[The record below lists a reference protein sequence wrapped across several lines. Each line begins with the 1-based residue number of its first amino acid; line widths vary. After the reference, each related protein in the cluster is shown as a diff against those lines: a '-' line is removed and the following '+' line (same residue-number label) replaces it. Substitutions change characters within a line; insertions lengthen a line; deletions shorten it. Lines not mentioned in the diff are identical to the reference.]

1 MKVFLSVAFVCLL
14 CIQSLFPQD
23 VSKKSS
29 IIETYKGEQY
39 YMHFVNKGE
48 TIQSLASL
56 YGISNVELL
65 RANPE
70 ISSGLQPNQI
80 VRIPV
85 KSTHPDV
92 AEAGQEVNEPQIPDS
107 NVHIVQ
113 PKETWFGISRTYKV
127 PVKELIMANPEIDT
141 LKIGMSVRI
150 PKVSGGL
157 KVITSGHAEHTVLP
171 QETLYSLTKKY
182 GTTVEELIRLNP
194 ILSEGLKIGQ
204 VLIVPATLAEAP
216 TALSVQ
222 VTDTSFIN
230 HMVERKETLYG
241 ISRLY
246 HVDMNDI
253 IKANPGL
260 DDNLRKGYILKIPK
274 VIKDV
279 RPLPIPDS
287 VVMGRSINRQANT
300 VVASKSCSK
309 IANSNI
315 EYNIA
320 LLIPMQLELIDSIP
334 MENFSE
340 SKSSHEYISFDFIQ
354 FYEGA
359 LIAADSM
366 ASLGM
371 KVKVHVFDCDLGDE
385 VKKTRRLLNNN
396 ELVDMNMIIGPFFA
410 ESFNLVLPFAQQ
422 HNIPL
427 INPLS
432 RRSEFT
438 KGNENVVKLQP
449 SSWSQTNA
457 LAQYLKSAHSKDN
470 IIILRRNGEDNKGTA
485 QVLKNSLTGDSS
497 STVKCKEVIYSNSGW
512 SGLSKKLVSG
522 NKNIVIILTTE
533 QAVLSSL
540 LRELSERAESDQI
553 TVIGLP
559 EWEALELDYNYLM
572 KLNTHFF
579 KPWFVDYNNPG
590 VKHFIEVFRDR
601 YIAEP
606 EVDKYAFLGYD
617 ATLYFLNALYNYG
630 SDFLK
635 CMESINYSGLSNDFR
650 FYKVPDGGYE
660 NQSTS
665 VYKYNDYQ
673 RVKVN

>member
-1 MKVFLSVAFVCLL
+1 MKVFLSFAFVCLL

-29 IIETYKGEQY
+29 IIETYKGAQY

-48 TIQSLASL
+48 TIQTLALL
-56 YGISNVELL
+56 YGISNVEIL

-70 ISSGLQPNQI
+70 ISSGIQPNQI

-92 AEAGQEVNEPQIPDS
+92 AEADQEVNEPTVPDS
-107 NVHIVQ
+107 NFHIVQ
-113 PKETWFGISRTYKV
+113 PHETWFGISRTYKV
-127 PVKELIMANPEIDT
+127 PVKELIMANPDIDT

-150 PKVSGGL
+150 PKVSGVL

-171 QETLYSLTKKY
+171 QETLYSLSKKY
-182 GTTVEELIRLNP
+182 STTIEELIRLNP
-194 ILSEGLKIGQ
+194 VLNEGLKVGQ
-204 VLIVPATLAEAP
+204 VLSVPATLAEAP
-216 TALSVQ
+216 TALSIQ
-222 VTDTSFIN
+222 VTDTNFIN
-230 HMVERKETLYG
+230 HTVERKETLYG

-246 HVDMNDI
+246 NVEMNDI

-260 DDNLRKGYILKIPK
+260 DGNLRKGYILKIPK
-274 VIKDV
+274 ILKDV

-287 VVMGRSINRQANT
+287 VIMGRAINRQANT
-300 VVASKSCSK
+300 MVATKSCSK
-309 IANSNI
+309 IANHNI

-320 LLIPMQLELIDSIP
+320 LLIPMQLELMDSISL
-334 MENFSE
+334 ESFSE
-340 SKSSHEYISFDFIQ
+340 SKSPHEYISFDFIQ

-371 KVKVHVFDCDLGDE
+371 KVKVHVFDCDFGDD
-385 VKKTRRLLNNN
+385 VNKTRRLLNNR
-396 ELVDMNMIIGPFFA
+396 ELDDMNMIIGPFFA

-438 KGNENVVKLQP
+438 KGNGNVIKLQP
-449 SSWSQTNA
+449 STWSQTNA

-485 QVLKNSLTGDSS
+485 QVLKNSLTLDSANS
-497 STVKCKEVIYSNSGW
+497 VKYKEVIYSISGW

-522 NKNIVIILTTE
+522 KQNIIVIVTTE
-533 QAVLSSL
+533 QAILSSL
-540 LRELSERAESDQI
+540 LRELSEKAESYQI
-553 TVIGLP
+553 TVVGLS
-559 EWEALELDYNYLM
+559 EWEELELDYNYLM

-590 VKHFIEVFRDR
+590 VKHFLKLFRDR

-606 EVDKYAFLGYD
+606 EIDKYAFLGYD
-617 ATLYFLNALYNYG
+617 ATFYFLNALYYYG
-630 SDFLK
+630 GDFLK
-635 CMESINYSGLSNDFR
+635 CLESINCSGLSNDFR

-665 VYKYNDYQ
+665 VYKYSDYQ